1 METIPAFLKVLR
13 TQKLTRIGQSESV
26 LECFGEIEIVPSA
39 TPRHSE
45 KMLQCDGFRRL
56 LEPMIRHLEVPLTI
70 AVSGSPRADNAKN
83 PIVPSEGA
91 IIA

>member
-1 METIPAFLKVLR
+1 
-13 TQKLTRIGQSESV
+13 
-26 LECFGEIEIVPSA
+26 
-39 TPRHSE
+39 
-45 KMLQCDGFRRL
+45 MLQCDGFRRL